1 MPLSSPLSRRSLKHT
16 RAIQV
21 EAFARDDGLWELD
34 ARISDV
40 KTEDVR
46 LASGVRSAGVP
57 LHLLWLRV
65 TFDQQFTIVA
75 AETVSDAMPYP
86 GFCNTINHGY
96 QALVGLNLLQ
106 GFRHGLRDRL
116 SGINGCTHLTELA
129 QVLPTVAV
137 QTFASEWFETGDT
150 SNSLNASGIVSSPK
164 KPLQIDG
171 CHALRSDGAAV
182 AKYYPR
188 WAKKS

>member
-16 RAIQV
+16 RAIHV
-21 EAFARDDGLWELD
+21 EAFARDDGLWELE

-40 KTEDVR
+40 KTEDIR
-46 LASGVRSAGVP
+46 LASGLRSAGAP

-75 AETVSDAMPYP
+75 AETASDAMPYP
-86 GFCNTINHGY
+86 GFCNTINHAY
-96 QALVGLNLLQ
+96 QALVGLNLLH

-129 QVLPTVAV
+129 QVLPTVAI
-137 QTFASEWFETGDT
+137 QTFASEWFESEGESVTV
-150 SNSLNASGIVSSPK
+150 SASMQK

-171 CHALRSDGAAV
+171 CHALRSDGEAV
-182 AKYYPR
+182 AKYYPL
-188 WAKKS
+188 WVKKS